1 MWQFWLIVSGICFV
15 LEMATVGFLVFWFG
29 IGALFALITSLI
41 TDNIII
47 QTTVFILSSTLLLFL
62 TKPFVKKLTNKDK
75 IQTNA
80 YSIIGKTGIV
90 TREINSKKGIGQ
102 IKVESEIW
110 SAKTEVDNDIIIPEG
125 TEVEII
131 ELDGVKA
138 VVKKI
143 SENTTAT
150 VSE

>member
-131 ELDGVKA
+131 DLDGVKA
-138 VVKKI
+138 VVKPAVVEVTK
-143 SENTTAT
+143 
-150 VSE
+150 

>member
-47 QTTVFILSSTLLLFL
+47 QTTVFILISTLLLFL

-138 VVKKI
+138 VVKPAVVEVTK
-143 SENTTAT
+143 
-150 VSE
+150 